1 MSIITMTK
9 SAYLNARLEP
19 ELKANAERVF
29 KGLGVS
35 TSEAVSIFL
44 HQVVLHQGFPFPLT
58 IPNAQ
63 TRESM
68 AENHTKLKGYGNGTK
83 MMNEILSESD

>member
-1 MSIITMTK
+1 MTKLATK

-35 TSEAVSIFL
+35 TSEAVSMFL
-44 HQVVLHQGFPFPLT
+44 HQVVLHQGLPFPLT

-63 TRESM
+63 TREAM
-68 AENHTKLKGYGNGTK
+68 AEDHAKLKGYRDSTK
-83 MMNEILSESD
+83 MMDEILSESD

>member
-1 MSIITMTK
+1 MTK

-35 TSEAVSIFL
+35 TSETVSMFL

-63 TRESM
+63 TREAM
-68 AENHTKLKGYGNGTK
+68 AEDHTKLKGYHDNIK
-83 MMNEILSESD
+83 MMDEILSESD